1 MGDSTATNS
10 FIPASGTVS
19 EDRHKLHIL
28 LGLSRSLGKEIVLD
42 KLFAVIVAQVTEAM
56 GAERSTLFL
65 YDEATAMLWSKVAE
79 GVDRQ
84 EIRIPL
90 GVGLAGSVA
99 ETLLPINIRNAYE
112 DPRFNPSFDK
122 KSGFR
127 TRSILTMPVV
137 NQTNGLVGVVQVLN
151 KKSGSC
157 FDREDEEF
165 LAAMCAHIALA
176 VDRAQLVD
184 SYVKS
189 QRMQESLAWARD
201 IQTGILPKPF
211 GANRPEVEVYAT
223 MKPAQDVGGDL
234 YDYCL
239 IDEDNLCFAIGD
251 VSDKG
256 VPAALFMA
264 MARTAFNISA
274 RNGPESICDV
284 LCTVNDFLVDNND
297 SQMFVTIFAGILN
310 LKTGL
315 VFYSD
320 GGHEDPF
327 LIRLGSKVEQF
338 YKQNGLAMGVTKGY
352 EFGCSSFQLM
362 PGDSLVL
369 YTDGVNEAMNR
380 ERHMFSTPRIGET
393 LEPFVSGASA
403 RNVATELVSKVIEF
417 ANGAPQSDD
426 ITVLT
431 IRYLGPNTTA
441 A

>member
-1 MGDSTATNS
+1 MDDSTATNS
-10 FIPASGTVS
+10 LIPTEGTVS
-19 EDRHKLHIL
+19 EDRHKLRIL
-28 LGLSRSLGKEIVLD
+28 LGLSRSLGTEIVLD

-56 GAERSTLFL
+56 SAERSSLFL
-65 YDEATAMLWSKVAE
+65 YDEETRMLWSKVAE
-79 GVDRQ
+79 GVEQQ

-90 GVGLAGSVA
+90 GVGIAGAVA
-99 ETLLPINIRNAYE
+99 ETLEPINIQNAYD

-137 NQTNGLVGVVQVLN
+137 NQKGGLVGVVQVLN
-151 KKSGSC
+151 KKSFSC
-157 FDREDEEF
+157 FDVEDEEF
-165 LAAMCAHIALA
+165 LTAMCAHIALA
-176 VDRAQLVD
+176 VDRAQLVE

-211 GANRPEVEVYAT
+211 GANRAEIEVFAT
-223 MKPAQDVGGDL
+223 MKTAQDVGGDL

-274 RNGPESICDV
+274 RSGPKSICDV
-284 LCTVNDFLVDNND
+284 LRTVNDFLVDNND
-297 SQMFVTIFAGILN
+297 SQMFVTMFAGILN
-310 LKTGL
+310 LKTGI
-315 VFYSD
+315 VQYSD

-327 LIRLGSKVEQF
+327 FIRRGSKIEQF
-338 YKQNGLAMGVTKGY
+338 YKENGLALGVMRGY
-352 EFGCSSFQLM
+352 EFACSSFQLM
-362 PGDSLVL
+362 PGDSLIL
-369 YTDGVNEAMNR
+369 YTDGVNEAMNPQ
-380 ERHMFSTPRIGET
+380 RHMFSTPRIGET
-393 LEPFVSGASA
+393 LEPFVSGVPA
-403 RNVATELVSKVIEF
+403 RDVATDLISKVVEF

-426 ITVLT
+426 ITVLA
-431 IRYLGPNTTA
+431 IRYLGPNPATA
-441 A
+441 